1 MNDKIS
7 LHTPFSF
14 MKTCNFIIN
23 KADKIRLF
31 LFNKGVRKHVGDI
44 PKASLIFYVSGYGNI
59 EKIMPMDVHR
69 QCLLF
74 CHAYIRKQCL
84 LLRPVS

>member
-1 MNDKIS
+1 MNNKIS

-23 KADKIRLF
+23 KVDKIRLF

-44 PKASLIFYVSGYGNI
+44 PKASLIFMFTVMGT
-59 EKIMPMDVHR
+59 
-69 QCLLF
+69 
-74 CHAYIRKQCL
+74 
-84 LLRPVS
+84 